1 MPDVFDKKVC
11 ASLWKLAITF
21 KIRVNTKKVHR
32 VLKFNQSQWLKTYVD
47 FNTQKRIKAEKNDH
61 KDVKVLYKLL
71 NSVVYGKTMENVR
84 NKIDVKLVSKE
95 KNYIKRTS
103 KPSHMS
109 QKIFDNDLV
118 ETRKI

>member
-1 MPDVFDKKVC
+1 M
-11 ASLWKLAITF
+11 
-21 KIRVNTKKVHR
+21 
-32 VLKFNQSQWLKTYVD
+32 
-47 FNTQKRIKAEKNDH
+47 
-61 KDVKVLYKLL
+61 LYKLL

-118 ETRKI
+118 ETR

>member
-1 MPDVFDKKVC
+1 M
-11 ASLWKLAITF
+11 
-21 KIRVNTKKVHR
+21 
-32 VLKFNQSQWLKTYVD
+32 
-47 FNTQKRIKAEKNDH
+47 
-61 KDVKVLYKLL
+61 LYKLL

-84 NKIDVKLVSKE
+84 NKIDVNLVSKE